1 MVMNIIYIVGLLTVG
16 WLSSTYME
24 KLKTR
29 YVYDEITD
37 RAYFRAATVYILF
50 NLGVAACI
58 IMVLDRIMN

>member
-1 MVMNIIYIVGLLTVG
+1 M
-16 WLSSTYME
+16 YME

-58 IMVLDRIMN
+58 IMVLDNIMN